1 MAIRHIILLSSFIGI
16 LPFSSIRADDCAKAI
31 GLFNQGTLATDT
43 GVRERVFKEAL
54 NEPCHDPKIQA
65 RIHNNLA
72 DAYENQARLKEA
84 IAEYKRAIELDPD
97 LPTPYISL
105 GEVYSKLKD
114 PKSAEG
120 YYKKY
125 YELTHFKTRGQ
136 LRSALTPRAIYVKP
150 AKGQKVEPSEDL
162 YFGFNETVLTP
173 ESEKQLQELL
183 AALGDEELKNCRFQL
198 AGHTC
203 NIGSDAY
210 NQHLSQRRARAVKD
224 WLVQQ
229 GYPASQ
235 LQTTG
240 LGKKKP
246 VADNSTEEG
255 RKLNR
260 RVEIRTLETT
270 RKKNY

>member
-1 MAIRHIILLSSFIGI
+1 MRIITFFMVSFYILI
-16 LPFSSIRADDCAKAI
+16 LPFSPTLADDCPKAI
-31 GLFNQGTLATDT
+31 ELFNQGTLTPDAKTK
-43 GVRERVFKEAL
+43 ERLLKEAL
-54 NEPCHDPKIQA
+54 KQSCDDQTILAK
-65 RIHNNLA
+65 IHNNLA
-72 DAYENQARLKEA
+72 DAFENQSRFQEA
-84 IAEYKRAIELDPD
+84 IAEYKKAIELDPS

-114 PKSAEG
+114 YNSAEP

-125 YELTHFKTRGQ
+125 GELTRFKTRGQ
-136 LRSALTPRAIYVKP
+136 LREGLNPRGIHVK
-150 AKGQKVEPSEDL
+150 AKSEDL
-162 YFGFNETVLTP
+162 YFGFNEAVLTP

-210 NQHLSQRRARAVKD
+210 NQNLSERRARAVKD
-224 WLVQQ
+224 WLVKNR
-229 GYPASQ
+229 YPADQ
-235 LQTTG
+235 LLVLG
-240 LGKKKP
+240 CGKKKP

-260 RVEIRTLETT
+260 RVEIRTVGE
-270 RKKNY
+270 KK